1 LILLI
6 FPNFT
11 VAQVGIGTAD
21 PDSSSILELKSDNSG
36 FLLTRVSLTNVT
48 DTSTIPSPAEGLI
61 VYNLSSNCNIIPGL
75 YLFDGSIWR
84 KIKYNNNI
92 TYPRLIKDHIGVNNI
107 TFSFINS
114 QNRWG
119 DFTSLF
125 DGVDNVHSGS
135 FHAKRNGNPS
145 GDWGFKIKLPAAYF
159 ITRLILDGRNDCC
172 TDRIVN
178 TKIKLYRCGSLKY
191 TSPPITS
198 ATTGDNIVNIPD
210 IYADEIRLVVP
221 NGEDV
226 GNGGNVGNSEN
237 GGGEYINFSEL
248 SVVAYE

>member
-1 LILLI
+1 
-6 FPNFT
+6 
-11 VAQVGIGTAD
+11 
-21 PDSSSILELKSDNSG
+21 
-36 FLLTRVSLTNVT
+36 
-48 DTSTIPSPAEGLI
+48 
-61 VYNLSSNCNIIPGL
+61 
-75 YLFDGSIWR
+75 
-84 KIKYNNNI
+84 
-92 TYPRLIKDHIGVNNI
+92 
-107 TFSFINS
+107 
-114 QNRWG
+114 
-119 DFTSLF
+119 
-125 DGVDNVHSGS
+125 
-135 FHAKRNGNPS
+135 
-145 GDWGFKIKLPAAYF
+145 
-159 ITRLILDGRNDCC
+159 RLILDGRNDCC